1 MKKKKSEELKAVV
14 GQSLN
19 GNGKHGPT
27 QTEPELQTTV
37 LGQVEAAQQGV
48 VSAPFGKL
56 GDSRTFPSKQLD
68 SFDNPAP
75 DIDYTI
81 LLEIPEFTCLCP
93 MTGQPDYARFAI
105 EYSPDLKCVET
116 KSLKLYMWSYRNE
129 GAFHEAVTN
138 TILRD
143 LVKTLDPKWIKIT
156 GVFNPR
162 GGIAPT
168 ITAKWGK
175 SGQ

>member
-1 MKKKKSEELKAVV
+1 MKKKKQAALLTEAAH
-14 GQSLN
+14 QN
-19 GNGKHGPT
+19 GAIKNGA
-27 QTEPELQTTV
+27 EPKLQTTT
-37 LGQVEAAQQGV
+37 LGIVEATQEGV

-56 GDSRTFPSKQLD
+56 GEGRTFPSKQLD
-68 SFDNPAP
+68 NFENPAP

-81 LLEIPEFTCLCP
+81 VLEIPEFTCLCP
-93 MTGQPDYARFAI
+93 ITGQPDFARFTI
-105 EYSPDLKCVET
+105 EYRPDQKYVET

-143 LVKTLDPKWIKIT
+143 LVKTLDPKWIKVT
-156 GVFNPR
+156 GIFNAR

-168 ITAKWGK
+168 VISHWEK
-175 SGQ
+175 

>member
-1 MKKKKSEELKAVV
+1 MRKKKTEALQAEAVPT
-14 GQSLN
+14 N
-19 GNGKHGPT
+19 GTTKNGA
-27 QTEPELQTTV
+27 EPKLYTTT
-37 LGQVEAAQQGV
+37 LGV
-48 VSAPFGKL
+48 VDASQEGIVSGPFGKL
-56 GDSRTFPSKQLD
+56 GEGRTFPSKQLD
-68 SFDNPAP
+68 SFENPAP

-81 LLEIPEFTCLCP
+81 VLEIPEFTCLCP
-93 MTGQPDYARFAI
+93 ITGQPDFARFTI
-105 EYSPDLKCVET
+105 EYRPDHKCVET

-143 LVKTLDPKWIKIT
+143 LVKTLDPKWIKVT

-168 ITAKWGK
+168 IIAHWEK
-175 SGQ
+175 